1 MSKSS
6 CNLPQDKIT
15 FTPVYKFWF
24 TIGIV
29 QILQIHF
36 TTIDF
41 VCFEFSDIKTDNNIR
56 DRLVNC
62 VS

>member
-1 MSKSS
+1 M
-6 CNLPQDKIT
+6 PQDKIT